1 MKIYLNFVFVGD
13 EIWMIKITIQTSARV
28 ILGSRKRKK
37 KKPICGKDYEQ
48 TTNVIVRSI

>member
-37 KKPICGKDYEQ
+37 KNLYVEKIMNKQ
-48 TTNVIVRSI
+48 LTL